1 VREIVTMDLFGI
13 ALSGMQAA
21 QTQLNVA
28 ANNIA
33 NADTPGYQSR
43 RADLVELSTGG
54 VGVAGVT
61 ADTTSAPQSDGSNGS
76 NVDLAS
82 QFVSLQQAKTLY
94 AANAMVVKAADQ
106 MTGTLLNILD
116 THDRDKDHDQN

>member
-33 NADTPGYQSR
+33 NADTAGYQSR

-54 VGVAGVT
+54 VGVAGTT
-61 ADTTSAPQSDGSNGS
+61 ADTTPAPQSDGTSGS

>member
-1 VREIVTMDLFGI
+1 MDLFGI

-61 ADTTSAPQSDGSNGS
+61 ADTTPAPQSDGSNGS
-76 NVDLAS
+76 NVDLPS
-82 QFVSLQQAKTLY
+82 QLVSLQQAKTLY

-106 MTGTLLNILD
+106 MTGTLLDILD

>member
-1 VREIVTMDLFGI
+1 MDLFGI